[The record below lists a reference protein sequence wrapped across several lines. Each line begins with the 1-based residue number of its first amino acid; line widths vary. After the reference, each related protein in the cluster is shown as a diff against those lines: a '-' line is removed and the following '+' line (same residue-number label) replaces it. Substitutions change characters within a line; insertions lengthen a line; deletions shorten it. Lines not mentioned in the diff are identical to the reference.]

1 MPAGLPVT
9 DEVLA
14 IPLGPR
20 RLVGTALD
28 LLTRSD
34 AGLRSASFYIG
45 FLMLATVGPMV
56 ALLGLALVTSRGED
70 PFFGGYGEAP
80 AWTAWLFLAMI
91 PGLLGFVGAG
101 VEART
106 LATAVIGGRA
116 EGRPLRLRESIAI
129 ARRRFWSILGVQVL
143 LGLVTVVASLVV
155 GLVLGIIVGPTD
167 ALDYGLSVIL
177 GVAIGAPFV
186 YAPSGI
192 VLGEAT
198 ATVALGR
205 SIRLAIARK
214 RLAIVVTLFS
224 VLSQLIL
231 QLGLGTALDTVSRL
245 LAGTGMLDAFPRGPG
260 GAGRRGA
267 RVRLRD
273 AGLPRRGDR
282 GGAGGPRVRGA
293 DALHGRARA
302 RAARAPARAPLV
314 GPVDD
319 ARAWRRWRPSRSSPW
334 SVGCSRCRC
343 DGCPPAG
350 QAGPRL
356 GPRGC
361 DPGGRGARGARRGG
375 GSRGAAARTRASRGA
390 PERGSVDPELARGG
404 PRPRSPGDGR
414 ARGAA

>member
-1 MPAGLPVT
+1 VPAGLPVT

-155 GLVLGIIVGPTD
+155 GLVLGVIVGPTG

-245 LAGTGMLDAFPRGPG
+245 LAGTGMLDAFPVVLVVPVVAALVFAYGTLVFLVEAIAAAPAVHAFEALTHYTAG
-260 GAGRRGA
+260 LELGRREPLA
-267 RVRLRD
+267 VRHWWD
-273 AGLPRRGDR
+273 PWMTAGLV
-282 GGAGGPRVRGA
+282 AMAAV
-293 DALHGRARA
+293 ALVA
-302 RAARAPARAPLV
+302 LV
-314 GPVDD
+314 GGVL
-319 ARAWRRWRPSRSSPW
+319 SL
-334 SVGCSRCRC
+334 
-343 DGCPPAG
+343 
-350 QAGPRL
+350 RL
-356 GPRGC
+356 
-361 DPGGRGARGARRGG
+361 
-375 GSRGAAARTRASRGA
+375 
-390 PERGSVDPELARGG
+390 
-404 PRPRSPGDGR
+404 
-414 ARGAA
+414 